1 MSPRRSL
8 AALLSLAL
16 AACSPPSE
24 PKPDGSSDGAA
35 SDGSAPAQDS
45 AMEASTTVDAMVID
59 RDAASTSDGMVASDS
74 AAGGDAAGGAL
85 VPVFVAQGHLGR
97 VTVSCDDGRTWVANR
112 STDDAAR
119 CFTGGL
125 DCDHNPNAGRG
136 LAYGNGYFVAT
147 FGWGMPGVVRRS
159 RDGLTWEDTLAGRT
173 FADVAFGNG
182 VFLANDR
189 TLQRSSDGS
198 GWMAAGTTNAGPWN
212 VRTIEFVPHGP
223 RGRFLVSAESG
234 TDRDIVWSDDNGS
247 SWHRASTRPPEC
259 GQYAKGFAYGNGV
272 AVLTSGVGH
281 VCRSTDGGDTW
292 TTVSVAMGELSTPLW
307 TGSEFFAWAGSQ
319 LWRSADG
326 RQWSSAALVGTQVSI
341 GAVAR
346 SAAGTFV
353 AVRGG
358 WQVWYDQ
365 QRFYRSTDGIRW
377 DTLAAG
383 SYVGSHP
390 INFIEFG
397 YAPAGTVCPTR

>member
-1 MSPRRSL
+1 MIARHIVFSL
-8 AALLSLAL
+8 ASALVF
-16 AACSPPSE
+16 AAGCGPSPETEVDGS
-24 PKPDGSSDGAA
+24 KPDV
-35 SDGSAPAQDS
+35 AQS
-45 AMEASTTVDAMVID
+45 
-59 RDAASTSDGMVASDS
+59 DAASTDVAMESSVTPDATVMDRDVASIS
-74 AAGGDAAGGAL
+74 DAASAVDSGVSGAR
-85 VPVFVAQGHLGR
+85 VGVFVAQGHMGR
-97 VTVSCDDGRTWVANR
+97 ITVSCDDGRTWVGNR
-112 STDDAAR
+112 SADDAAR

-159 RDGLTWEDTLAGRT
+159 RTGTSWEDTLPGHT

-212 VRTIEFVPHGP
+212 VRTIEFVAHGP

-234 TDRDIVWSDDNGS
+234 ADRDIVWSDDNGGT
-247 SWHRASTRPPEC
+247 WHRASARPAEC
-259 GQYAKGFAYGNGV
+259 GQQAQGFAYGNGV
-272 AVLTSGVGH
+272 AILTSGVGH
-281 VCRSTDGGDTW
+281 VCRSTNGGDTW
-292 TTVSVAMGELSTPLW
+292 TRVAVAMGELSAPVW
-307 TGSEFFAWAGSQ
+307 TGSEFFAWSGGQ
-319 LWRSADG
+319 RWRSADG
-326 RQWSSAALVGTQVSI
+326 MQWSSTPLVPSSVNV

-346 SAAGTFV
+346 SEGGTFV

-365 QRFYRSTDGIRW
+365 QRFYRSNDGVNW

-383 SYVGSHP
+383 SFVGSHP
-390 INFIEFG
+390 INFIQFG
-397 YAPAGTVCPTR
+397 YAPAGTVCPAR

>member
-1 MSPRRSL
+1 M
-8 AALLSLAL
+8 
-16 AACSPPSE
+16 
-24 PKPDGSSDGAA
+24 
-35 SDGSAPAQDS
+35 
-45 AMEASTTVDAMVID
+45 VDAMVID
-59 RDAASTSDGMVASDS
+59 RDATSTSDAMIASDS
-74 AAGGDAAGGAL
+74 AAGGDAAVGAR

-97 VTVSCDDGRTWVANR
+97 MTVSCDDGRTWVANR

-125 DCDHNPNAGRG
+125 DCDHNSNAGRG

-159 RDGLTWEDTLAGRT
+159 RDGLTWEDTLGGRT

-189 TLQRSSDGS
+189 TPQRSRDGS
-198 GWMAAGTTNAGPWN
+198 GWMAAGTTNASAGN
-212 VRTIEFVPHGP
+212 MRTIEFVPHGP
-223 RGRFLVSAESG
+223 RGRFLASAESG
-234 TDRDIVWSDDNGS
+234 TNRDIVWSDDNGS
-247 SWHRASTRPPEC
+247 NWHSASVRPNVC
-259 GQYAKGFAYGNGV
+259 GQQAKGFAYGNGV
-272 AVLTSGVGH
+272 TVLTSGVGH

-326 RQWSSAALVGTQVSI
+326 RQWSSTALVGTQVSI

-365 QRFYRSTDGIRW
+365 QRFYRSTDGIHW